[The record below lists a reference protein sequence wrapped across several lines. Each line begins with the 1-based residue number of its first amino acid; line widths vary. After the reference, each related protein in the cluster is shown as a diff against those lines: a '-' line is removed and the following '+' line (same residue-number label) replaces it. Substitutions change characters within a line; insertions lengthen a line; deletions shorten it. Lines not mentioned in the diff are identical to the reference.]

1 MKRYLIG
8 IDNGG
13 TVTKCAVYDL
23 DGRELAVDAERVPLI
38 EPHPGWVERD
48 LDLVW
53 DANIRA
59 VRGAVKKAGI
69 AQSEILAIG
78 LTGYGNGV
86 CLVDRNGRPVH
97 NAVVSS
103 DNRAS
108 ALCQRLVGEGI
119 QERIYPLTCQ
129 EFWAAQTAVLL
140 KWFDE
145 QLPDVLARAEKVLS
159 IKDYVRMK
167 LTDQY
172 CYELTETTCNG
183 LMNIHNR
190 TFDPFIFAT
199 LGISGCME
207 KMPEYTGITDISG
220 RVTKRAAAKTGIAEG
235 TPVAGSCYDVNACA
249 LASGILDD
257 HTLCM
262 IAGSWTIN
270 EYLTQTLVEN
280 ANSIALSYLDGYY
293 ILEESSPTST
303 NNFEW
308 FIDHMLSGKAGTD
321 RGAVYRECDRMVGE
335 IAPEESGLIFIPY
348 LFASATHPDAKGAF
362 LNLTSFHDERHLTRA
377 VYEGIAFSS
386 MLHIKRL
393 MKDGKT
399 FSTAKLSGG
408 ITKSGVW
415 PQMICD
421 ILQMPLEISAVSEPG
436 ALGAAICAAIAGGAY
451 DGYEAAVENMVHME
465 QGYVPDQRKREIY
478 REKFAR
484 YEKALKALDAF
495 YSE

>member
-1 MKRYLIG
+1 MKQYLLG

-13 TVTKCAVYDL
+13 TVIKCAVYDL
-23 DGRELAVDAERVPLI
+23 SGRELAVKTERVPLI
-38 EPHPGWVERD
+38 EPYPGWVERD

-53 DANIRA
+53 EANAQAI
-59 VRGAVKKAGI
+59 RGAIEKAGI
-69 AQSEILAIG
+69 TQAEILAIG

-86 CLVDRNGRPVH
+86 CLVDKNGRPVY

-108 ALCQRLVGEGI
+108 ALCQRLADAGV
-119 QERIYPLTCQ
+119 QEAIYPLTCQ
-129 EFWAAQTAVLL
+129 EFWPAQTAILL

-145 QLPDVLARAEKVLS
+145 QMPDVLARTDRVLS
-159 IKDYVRMK
+159 IKDFVRMK
-167 LTDQY
+167 LTGRC

-183 LMNIHNR
+183 LMNIH
-190 TFDPFIFAT
+190 TQAFDPSIFAS

-207 KMPEYTGITDISG
+207 KMPAYTGITDISG
-220 RVTKRAAAKTGIAEG
+220 RVTGNAAAETGLAAG

-249 LASGILDD
+249 LASGILDED
-257 HTLCM
+257 TLCM

-270 EYLTQTLVEN
+270 EYLTRTLVEH
-280 ANSIALSYLDGYY
+280 ANSIAKSYLNGYY

-308 FIDHMLSGKAGTD
+308 FIDHILAGKAGSD
-321 RGAVYRECDRMVGE
+321 RSVIYRNCDRMVGE
-335 IAPEESGLIFIPY
+335 ISPEESDLIFVPY

-362 LNLTSFHDERHLTRA
+362 LNLSSFHDERYLTRA

-386 MLHIKRL
+386 MLHVKRL

-399 FSTAKLSGG
+399 FSAAKLSGG

-415 PQMICD
+415 SQMVCD
-421 ILQMPLEISAVSEPG
+421 VLRMPLEISSASEPG

-451 DGYEAAVENMVHME
+451 DGYEAAVANMVHMKQAYLPNE
-465 QGYVPDQRKREIY
+465 RKEEIYQRK
-478 REKFAR
+478 FGR
-484 YEKALKALDAF
+484 YEKALKALDVF